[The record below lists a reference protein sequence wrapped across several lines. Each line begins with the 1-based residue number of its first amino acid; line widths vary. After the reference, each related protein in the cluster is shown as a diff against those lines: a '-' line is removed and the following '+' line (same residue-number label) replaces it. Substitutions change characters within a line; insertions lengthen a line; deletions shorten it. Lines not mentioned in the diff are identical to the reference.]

1 MSANVDADNPVIAA
15 RILFRHG
22 ARYPN
27 KAELA
32 AFGEDNEIRTQW
44 HDGDKRLYDDDN
56 NLSDVGRRQMETL
69 GRFFGGEYAQLLGN
83 DSVRWESSPAERCE
97 ESGKL
102 FLKGFEAA
110 SSCQVPSK
118 PIEDNQR
125 MVTFKAWAQT
135 GTPYFASVQGLKS
148 GDHEAHAMRARSR
161 RRSLENMYAELN
173 EDHTEVPDSL
183 LLYWSCYLHCLAE
196 AEAYDCEPLPE
207 PSICPATKGRNNL
220 RFNLD
225 WAQLWECE
233 RDARATWAARFLNVG
248 EHRGF
253 VGGHLKRKLF
263 DSGGGPLK
271 VFSGHD
277 YSILS
282 LLAAFGL
289 SDYPEPALGFGAYV
303 VVELRRDGSLDV
315 RLNPAPFRDAK
326 NRVCTSVDASR
337 VRPVV
342 VEDVDLAEPPSDD
355 AALRALGASA

>member
-1 MSANVDADNPVIAA
+1 MSAHVDNPVVAA
-15 RILFRHG
+15 RVLFRHG

-32 AFGEDNEIRTQW
+32 AFGENNEIRTQW
-44 HDGDKRLYDDDN
+44 HDGDKKLYDDDN
-56 NLSDVGRRQMETL
+56 NLSDVGRKQMETL

-83 DSVRWESSPAERCE
+83 EAVRWESSPAERCE

-102 FLKGFEAA
+102 FLKGFGGN
-110 SSCQVPSK
+110 VPSK

-135 GTPYFASVQGLKS
+135 GTPYFASVQGLKN
-148 GDHEAHAMRARSR
+148 GDHEAHSVRARSR

-196 AEAYDCEPLPE
+196 AEAYDCEALPE

-282 LLAAFGL
+282 LLAALGL
-289 SDYPEPALGFGAYV
+289 SEYAEPALGFGAYV
-303 VVELRRDGSLDV
+303 VVELHLSGSVDV
-315 RLNPAPFRDAK
+315 KLNPAPFRDAK
-326 NRVCTSVDASR
+326 NRVCTSVDTSR